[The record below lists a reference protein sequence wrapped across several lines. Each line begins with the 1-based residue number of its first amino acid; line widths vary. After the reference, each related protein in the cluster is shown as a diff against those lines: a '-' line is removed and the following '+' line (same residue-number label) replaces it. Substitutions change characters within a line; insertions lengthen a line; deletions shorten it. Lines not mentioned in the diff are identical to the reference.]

1 MAGLRGFELEY
12 DGINL
17 SSQGARE
24 IAFAVL
30 PALSNGTE
38 DICASRHRSS
48 ARKGELDWTSCRNGA
63 FLCVS
68 RARLRRPAPKTPLA
82 IRPSRVRGGGSRCCR
97 KHKERNMAK
106 LTDTQLIVLSKA
118 AARDDGLAIV
128 PEELNKAAAAKVAA
142 GLVSRKLMREMRS
155 KPNMPVWREDE
166 EGRGISLAITREGR
180 EAIGTEDSEN
190 DNSKDAMT
198 AKEKR
203 RGVGQQRPPSDR
215 SSNVDEP
222 RSGSKQAFVIKML
235 SRKSGATLNA
245 MVEATGWLPHTT
257 RAALTCLRKRGYSVL
272 LERQDGKP
280 SVYRV
285 AAGHDRA
292 AA

>member
-1 MAGLRGFELEY
+1 
-12 DGINL
+12 
-17 SSQGARE
+17 
-24 IAFAVL
+24 
-30 PALSNGTE
+30 
-38 DICASRHRSS
+38 
-48 ARKGELDWTSCRNGA
+48 
-63 FLCVS
+63 
-68 RARLRRPAPKTPLA
+68 
-82 IRPSRVRGGGSRCCR
+82 
-97 KHKERNMAK
+97 MAK
-106 LTDTQLIVLSKA
+106 LTDTQLIILSKA

-128 PEELNKAAAAKVAA
+128 PEELNKAAAAKVGAS
-142 GLVSRKLMREMRS
+142 LVSRKLMREMRS

-166 EGRGISLAITREGR
+166 EGRGTSLAITREGR
-180 EAIGTEDSEN
+180 EAIETEDSEN

-203 RGVGQQRPPSDR
+203 RGVGQQRPPGDR

-222 RSGSKQAFVIKML
+222 RSGSKQALVIRML
-235 SRKSGATLNA
+235 SRKSGATLDA

>member
-1 MAGLRGFELEY
+1 MALAPRSEANQIASLGLNSTSGNNGLNRRNPLTGGPIQAL
-12 DGINL
+12 L
-17 SSQGARE
+17 S
-24 IAFAVL
+24 
-30 PALSNGTE
+30 
-38 DICASRHRSS
+38 
-48 ARKGELDWTSCRNGA
+48 
-63 FLCVS
+63 VS

-82 IRPSRVRGGGSRCCR
+82 IRPSRGRSSGSRRCR

-106 LTDTQLIVLSKA
+106 LTDTQLIILSKA

-142 GLVSRKLMREMRS
+142 GLVSRKLMREMRA

-166 EGRGISLAITREGR
+166 EGRGTSLAITREGR

-222 RSGSKQAFVIKML
+222 RSGSKQALVIRML
-235 SRKSGATLNA
+235 SRKSGATL
-245 MVEATGWLPHTT
+245 ERWSKQRGGCLTP
-257 RAALTCLRKRGYSVL
+257 RAQR
-272 LERQDGKP
+272 
-280 SVYRV
+280 
-285 AAGHDRA
+285 
-292 AA
+292 